1 MGTEEYQIQCGRN
14 RDMILFASMGGA
26 PPTVEALIGLC
37 GLYILLPLTILM
49 AALARYCN
57 SIWPLCLATMLS
69 GLPLVLLLAAVSTYE
84 PSDDWDVMSDQ
95 SVGWGVMW
103 LYAVM
108 TALTGLPL
116 LWIVGKRFIQSRKG
130 NARLIVSVDP
140 LSGRRR
146 ISWK

>member
-1 MGTEEYQIQCGRN
+1 
-14 RDMILFASMGGA
+14 MGGA
-26 PPTVEALIGLC
+26 PPSVEALFGVS
-37 GLYILLPLTILM
+37 GLYLLLPLIILM
-49 AALARYCN
+49 AGLARYRN

-69 GLPLVLLLAAVSTYE
+69 GLPLVILLAAVSAYE
-84 PSDDWDVMSDQ
+84 PSDDWEVMSDQ
-95 SVGWGVMW
+95 SVGWVVMW
-103 LYAVM
+103 FYTVM

-116 LWIVGKRFIQSRKG
+116 LWVVAKRFIQSRKG